1 MMALVT
7 GLALVVPPAAAQL
20 VPAPTPVETPV
31 PAVAA
36 EPTAEQQPVPVV
48 APVPAQ
54 DPNDVVITGRST
66 RGDPAQAVNLKVFEG
81 TQAIDRAVVGPMA
94 KAYKTKIPSPVRDGL
109 RNFLG
114 NLREPVVAFNYL
126 LQFKPGKA
134 AETLGR
140 FAINSTIGVAGLID
154 VAERKPFRLRKRRNS
169 FANTLGYHGVKP
181 GPFFFLPLVGGTSL
195 RDLVGVIFDQAVV
208 PVGPVRPFRGDI
220 YTVPLG
226 LVSAL
231 DYRAEFDT
239 DLERIRSG
247 PDPYTALRE
256 FYLARRQAEIDGLRG
271 PRKVKPP
278 RVVPT
283 IAEPSAA
290 GAPTALSPAG
300 TAIVARFD

>member
-1 MMALVT
+1 
-7 GLALVVPPAAAQL
+7 VP
-20 VPAPTPVETPV
+20 T
-31 PAVAA
+31 
-36 EPTAEQQPVPVV
+36 QP
-48 APVPAQ
+48 Q
-54 DPNDVVITGRST
+54 DPDVVVTARDN
-66 RGDPAQAVNLKVFEG
+66 RGDPAAAVNIKMFEG
-81 TQAIDRAVVGPMA
+81 TQAIDRALVGPVA
-94 KAYKTKIPSPVRDGL
+94 LAYKTKVPSPVREGL

-126 LQFKPGKA
+126 LQLKPGKA

-140 FAINSTIGVAGLID
+140 FAINSTVGVVGLID
-154 VAERKPFRLRKRRNS
+154 VAKRKPFRLPRRRNS

-195 RDLVGVIFDQAVV
+195 RDLVGVIFDQTLI

-247 PDPYTALRE
+247 PDPYTGLRT

-271 PRKVKPP
+271 KRKVKPP
-278 RVVPT
+278 PVVPT
-283 IAEPSAA
+283 IPALWPMAA
-290 GAPTALSPAG
+290 DDRPVLPADV
-300 TAIVARFD
+300 VAGDVTVASVQRPR